1 MIRAFAVAPFLL
13 AVIAAQAPAV
23 GSKVG
28 EATFPT
34 FLNGDG
40 RQSLSEFYGQPVVID
55 QWGIH

>member
-1 MIRAFAVAPFLL
+1 MIRAVVATFLL
-13 AVIAAQAPAV
+13 SVIAAQAPAV

-28 EATFPT
+28 EAVFPA

-40 RQSLSEFYGQPVVID
+40 RQLLSDFHGQPVVID